1 MNKSKKPLPLSQ
13 GSAHLIDLAI
23 AKDEARST
31 QVLPTEGHAALL
43 VDKIKNRAARV
54 GVMGLG
60 YVGLPLAVE
69 MAKAGFEVTGI
80 DIDRARV
87 ESVNA
92 GISYVPD
99 ISSEDLLRFVCDGK
113 VKATQ
118 SLAVVERLDAL
129 SICVPTPLRKTRE
142 PDLSY
147 VIASAEAVSNHLRAG
162 QIIIL
167 ESTTYPGTT
176 RDVLLPILAK
186 SNLKV
191 GEDFFLAFSPE
202 RVDPGNKKY
211 QTRNIPK
218 VVGGVTPL
226 CTDLAQF
233 YYHQFIETIIPVSSP
248 EVAEMVKLLE
258 NTFRSVNIAMANEMS
273 MICHKLNISVWEV
286 IDAAKTKPFGFMA
299 FQPGPGLGGHCIP
312 VDPYYLT
319 WKSRM
324 NGFEPRLVELAGI
337 INNDMPSFV
346 VSRVADALN
355 EQRKSL
361 KGSKI
366 LGVGV
371 AYKKDTN
378 DIRESPAL
386 DVLAKLREKGATI
399 HYYDPY
405 VPSILFYGETLE
417 SSRLEAE
424 FLRSM
429 DCAIVLAD
437 HSNIDYEALACNS
450 SIIVD
455 SRNAMKNFSGS
466 NIFRL

>member
-1 MNKSKKPLPLSQ
+1 MNKSKEIYPLLQSGATSLNVPPVQRETVS
-13 GSAHLIDLAI
+13 
-23 AKDEARST
+23 K
-31 QVLPTEGHAALL
+31 QVIPSEGVAGML
-43 VDKIKNRAARV
+43 VDKIKHRSAKV

-69 MAKAGFEVTGI
+69 MARAGFEVVGI

-99 ISSEDLLRFVCDGK
+99 IPNEELLRFVCDK
-113 VKATQ
+113 KIKATQ
-118 SLAVVERLDAL
+118 SLAIVERLDAL
-129 SICVPTPLRKTRE
+129 SICVPTPLRKTKE
-142 PDLSY
+142 PDLTY
-147 VIASAEAVSNHLRAG
+147 VIAAAEAVGNHLKTG
-162 QIIIL
+162 HLIIL

-176 RDVLLPILAK
+176 RDILLPILEK
-186 SNLKV
+186 SNCRV

-202 RVDPGNKKY
+202 RVDPGNPKY

-218 VVGGVTPL
+218 VVGGVTSL

-233 YYHQFIETIIPVSSP
+233 YYQQFIETIIPVSSP

-258 NTFRSVNIAMANEMS
+258 NTFRSVNIAMANEMA
-273 MICHKLNISVWEV
+273 MICHKLKISVWEV
-286 IDAAKTKPFGFMA
+286 IKAAESKPFGFMA
-299 FQPGPGLGGHCIP
+299 FHPGPGLGGHCIP

-324 NGFEPRLVELAGI
+324 NGFEPRLVELAGT
-337 INNDMPSFV
+337 INNEMPSFI
-346 VSRVADALN
+346 VSRVADVLN

-386 DVLAKLREKGATI
+386 DVLEKLREKGAII

-405 VPSILFYGETLE
+405 VSSILFNGETMV
-417 SSRLEAE
+417 SSPLEAQ
-424 FLRSM
+424 LLQTM
-429 DCAIVLAD
+429 DCVVVLAD
-437 HSNIDYEALACNS
+437 HSNIDYEILASNS
-450 SIIVD
+450 AAIVD
-455 SRNAMKNFSGS
+455 SRNAMKHFSGS